1 MKGLIFIN
9 QGNIK
14 IESPII
20 IFDHDEPNTIA
31 TYINQTAT
39 ENKSW
44 HFSLC
49 NFNWIKMHFWGITK
63 CVTFLVKP
71 SAM

>member
-39 ENKSW
+39 ENKS
-44 HFSLC
+44 
-49 NFNWIKMHFWGITK
+49 
-63 CVTFLVKP
+63 
-71 SAM
+71 